1 MNFNPLNKSIVV
13 TDNIIKM
20 SSTNVNVSTN
30 KAVKATGKKA
40 VKAEGKKVVKTL
52 EIEPEVVD
60 EEEEIEAEKKYLAM
74 RAAALEAKIAQKAL
88 ANKLPELVKEYIAER
103 KADRVDIQAKI
114 DDFKAKIAELEDEQ
128 VDNEDWL
135 EQAEN
140 GDADKMILE
149 RAVAKLAQQ
158 ALKNPAKTKT
168 KTGKT
173 VIPIKS
179 GEERAEAVMGKGVM
193 REGKLKSLIKSKGE
207 SVRWVSKGSKGVEY
221 GVYKGDIC
229 SRDKS
234 QVVNVFL
241 MPIWADLVKEL
252 GFEKGMTLALF
263 KQQLNTQ

>member
-20 SSTNVNVSTN
+20 SSTNVNVST
-30 KAVKATGKKA
+30 KKA
-40 VKAEGKKVVKTL
+40 VKAAGKKKVEVV
-52 EIEPEVVD
+52 IEPEVVID

-74 RAAALEAKIAQKAL
+74 RAAALEAKISQKAL

-158 ALKNPAKTKT
+158 ALKKPAKTKT

-179 GEERAEAVMGKGVM
+179 GEVRAEAVMGKGVM

-207 SVRWVSKGSKGVEY
+207 SVRWVKKGEKEY

-263 KQQLNTQ
+263 KQQLTTQ